1 MSTNKTSQH
10 KHAAPLA
17 KNKPRFV
24 NPVPFPTVAEFRLD
38 HILAK
43 VLPQETAS
51 VSLAL
56 LDVCSNYQQDLKG
69 EIRKALAIEQKIQ
82 NKNIHA
88 IKRTHKLT
96 KQLKNTRKDLAKV
109 TPVMGEGGSTKN
121 FGKRRNSGLGSEI
134 DQVLVQSISVSQNVK
149 ALALRVAELSA
160 KKGGTGIPDVQKYP
174 LLNRFI
180 SSQMPV
186 DQTCEGDIMSDNQ
199 DNALTL
205 DSIGENGIFP
215 ITGGQDTKVL
225 PSIRISTEN
234 QENSAFL
241 PRSMPDS
248 TYSLDSGIKPQ
259 ENTQTAQFS
268 IPETGSLVEPL
279 KKNTSP
285 HSNTENGDEVMDPQA
300 FEMFMNASIA
310 KYRERQDQRSKTLVS
325 SFLETGSTKS
335 IARGPRNPLRLLSSR
350 AIGLV
355 NQDIKLSPFLEQ
367 SDPFKFLFLPRKS
380 PATVLETPELSL
392 HKKLRIRVMPLPQ
405 KIPENPHC
413 ECQAENK
420 NLQKGDVW
428 SSSETHT
435 ETENDTDS
443 VLGFSSSSDAN
454 SSSDSLGGHIRDTNS
469 YYLALQSNIQLKR
482 KSRRHKKSRRAI
494 TRKSEVSPTPKHTPL
509 HRLLQP
515 KQSILKLARG
525 KEDPRVS
532 RTTTLFEQPLITD
545 SGNGQAPELT
555 YTASPR
561 ASFINEYSVLGT
573 ILHGTKCDSNT
584 CVKNCDLALQETP
597 SISSKF
603 QEPRK
608 DSDGLSD
615 IESIH
620 FGDQLERSQALD
632 KLKSL
637 VI

>member
-1 MSTNKTSQH
+1 
-10 KHAAPLA
+10 
-17 KNKPRFV
+17 
-24 NPVPFPTVAEFRLD
+24 
-38 HILAK
+38 
-43 VLPQETAS
+43 
-51 VSLAL
+51 
-56 LDVCSNYQQDLKG
+56 
-69 EIRKALAIEQKIQ
+69 
-82 NKNIHA
+82 
-88 IKRTHKLT
+88 
-96 KQLKNTRKDLAKV
+96 
-109 TPVMGEGGSTKN
+109 
-121 FGKRRNSGLGSEI
+121 
-134 DQVLVQSISVSQNVK
+134 
-149 ALALRVAELSA
+149 
-160 KKGGTGIPDVQKYP
+160 
-174 LLNRFI
+174 
-180 SSQMPV
+180 
-186 DQTCEGDIMSDNQ
+186 
-199 DNALTL
+199 
-205 DSIGENGIFP
+205 
-215 ITGGQDTKVL
+215 
-225 PSIRISTEN
+225 
-234 QENSAFL
+234 
-241 PRSMPDS
+241 
-248 TYSLDSGIKPQ
+248 
-259 ENTQTAQFS
+259 
-268 IPETGSLVEPL
+268 
-279 KKNTSP
+279 
-285 HSNTENGDEVMDPQA
+285 
-300 FEMFMNASIA
+300 
-310 KYRERQDQRSKTLVS
+310 
-325 SFLETGSTKS
+325 
-335 IARGPRNPLRLLSSR
+335 
-350 AIGLV
+350 
-355 NQDIKLSPFLEQ
+355 
-367 SDPFKFLFLPRKS
+367 
-380 PATVLETPELSL
+380 
-392 HKKLRIRVMPLPQ
+392 MPLPQ

-573 ILHGTKCDSNT
+573 ILHGAKCDSNT
-584 CVKNCDLALQETP
+584 FVKNCDLTLQEIP
-597 SISSKF
+597 SISSQF

-608 DSDGLSD
+608 NSDGSSD